1 VARKSESG
9 VSVDNVEDL
18 IDLMGSQ
25 VAVADAYGVSRAHV
39 CQSLR
44 RARARRWRQEK
55 VNDGDKELSLED
67 IL

>member
-1 VARKSESG
+1 

-44 RARARRWRQEK
+44 RARVKKRRQEK
-55 VNDGDKELSLED
+55 ADEGGDEELSLED

>member
-1 VARKSESG
+1 MARKSESG

-44 RARARRWRQEK
+44 RARAKKRRQADEG
-55 VNDGDKELSLED
+55 GDEELSLED

>member
-1 VARKSESG
+1 M
-9 VSVDNVEDL
+9 DNVGDL

-39 CQSLR
+39 CHQTLR
-44 RARARRWRQEK
+44 RVRTKKRCEEAP
-55 VNDGDKELSLED
+55 DLED

>member
-1 VARKSESG
+1 MARETRSG

-25 VAVADAYGVSRAHV
+25 AAVADAYGVSRAHV

-44 RARARRWRQEK
+44 RAKARREKPQE
-55 VNDGDKELSLED
+55 DGGRELSLED